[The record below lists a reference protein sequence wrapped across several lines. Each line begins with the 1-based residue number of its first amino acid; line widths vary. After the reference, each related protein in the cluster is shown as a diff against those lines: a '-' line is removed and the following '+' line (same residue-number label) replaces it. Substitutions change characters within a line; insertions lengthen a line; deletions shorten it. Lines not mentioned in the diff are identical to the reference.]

1 MKKLLLASL
10 FLASFSTFAQDKVII
25 KTRAG
30 KTVEGRVLQETSRGY
45 LVAAPTGTQL
55 IEYANV
61 ADFQKVETAVVA
73 PAVTPMPLPAPAP
86 SAPPAVSAPVYAPVP
101 VVAPAPMPVENTVES
116 NTEIPE
122 SNREGLHIGLG
133 GGAFANPAVTI
144 GIEAHFDWTFGKVG
158 FRVSPQVQ
166 IHSNYGGTFILFS
179 AHPQFHFNVAKI
191 YSLAAGIQTGLAAGS
206 RTILFLGPTISPAIF
221 KLGERGQHQIEARF
235 SIPIIQFGGNGY
247 GSLFPVMG
255 MLTYSYLF

>member
-10 FLASFSTFAQDKVII
+10 CLISFSTFAQDKVII

-45 LVAAPTGTQL
+45 LVAAPSGTQL
-55 IEYANV
+55 IEYTNV
-61 ADFQKVETAVVA
+61 VDFQKVEAAAVA
-73 PAVTPMPLPAPAP
+73 PAVAPTPVPLPVAEP
-86 SAPPAVSAPVYAPVP
+86 SAPPVVSTPVYAPVA
-101 VVAPAPMPVENTVES
+101 APAPMPVENIDES
-116 NTEIPE
+116 NTENPE
-122 SNREGLHIGLG
+122 SSREGLHIGLG

-166 IHSNYGGTFILFS
+166 IHSNYSGGFILFS
-179 AHPQFHFNVAKI
+179 AHPQFHFNVVKI
-191 YSLAAGIQTGLAAGS
+191 YSLGAGIQTGLAVGTRS
-206 RTILFLGPTISPAIF
+206 ILFLGPTISPAIF

-235 SIPIIQFGGNGY
+235 SIPIIQFGSSGY